1 MKKVQ
6 NISVYTDGGAR
17 GNPGPAAIGVFVEK
31 DNQEL
36 VAIGKTIGEDTNN
49 GAEYKAVI
57 EGLTWLIENKEKVS
71 ESNIIFYVDS
81 QLVSSQLQGIFKV
94 KNARIRELIFV
105 IREKEA
111 ELAMPVNYIH
121 IPREKNKKADLLV
134 NLALDKKI

>member
-1 MKKVQ
+1 MKKIQ

-17 GNPGPAAIGVFVEK
+17 GNPGPAAVGVFVET

-36 VAIGKTIGEDTNN
+36 AAIGRTIGEDTNN

-57 EGLTWLIENKEKVS
+57 EGLIWLIENKEKIK
-71 ESNIIFYVDS
+71 ESNITFYVDS
-81 QLVSSQLQGIFKV
+81 QLVASQLQGIFKV
-94 KNARIRELIFV
+94 KNAKIRELIFV

-111 ELAMPVNYIH
+111 ELKMPVRYIH